1 MSKLMGVESNTMVG
15 AEVVVLKL
23 LKKGSP
29 KSGTSNVMSILVS
42 LGVSLVMAKEVSGK
56 ALANDAS
63 NAVKSKRGKG
73 Q

>member
-1 MSKLMGVESNTMVG
+1 
-15 AEVVVLKL
+15 
-23 LKKGSP
+23 
-29 KSGTSNVMSILVS
+29 